1 MEFIGKDFMLTNEA
15 AREIYHQF
23 AAHQPIIDYHCHL
36 DPRAIAENK
45 PFDTITDLWLEGDH
59 YKWRAMR
66 ANGVPEEKI
75 TGSAPAVEKFQ
86 AWAETLDSCIGNP
99 LYHWTHLEL
108 KFYFGITE
116 TLNGDNWRRIWDQ
129 CNRLLQR
136 PEFSPKGLITQS
148 NVAVICT
155 TDSPTDTLEY
165 HDAIRADE
173 AFPCKV
179 LPTFRPDAALDAEG
193 EAFIHFVSVMA
204 QLTGKEITRFGDFAA
219 ALENRV
225 EYFHQH
231 GGRLADHGL
240 TEVNYLPADEKT
252 LDALLAKKCRGL
264 TLAPDEKIRFQS
276 AVLLAL
282 AGAYAR
288 RRWAM
293 QIHFGALRNNNT
305 RRFNELGANIGCD
318 SLCSQ
323 SDIAQQLNALLDA
336 MDQRE
341 SLPKTILYNLDPAQ
355 NDVVASAL
363 ANFQRPGAV
372 KSPMQFGS
380 GWWFNDTRRGMVR
393 QLTTLADQGL
403 LMNFVGMLTDSRSF
417 VSYPRHDY
425 FRRIFCNLVGLWVT
439 QGEIPHDMK
448 LLKRLT
454 ENVCYNNARDYFQF

>member
-1 MEFIGKDFMLTNEA
+1 MEFIGKDFMLTNEV
-15 AREIYHQF
+15 AREIYHQY

-36 DPRAIAENK
+36 DPRTIAENK
-45 PFDTITDLWLEGDH
+45 PFATITDLWLEGDH

-66 ANGVPEEKI
+66 ANGVAEEKI
-75 TGSAPAVEKFQ
+75 TGNAPAVEKFQ

-108 KFYFGITE
+108 KCYFGITE

-129 CNRLLQR
+129 CNLLLQR
-136 PEFSPKGLITQS
+136 PEFSPKGLIRQS

-155 TDSPTDTLEY
+155 TDAPTDTLEY
-165 HDAIRADE
+165 HDAIRADD

-193 EAFIHFVSVMA
+193 EAFIHFVAAME
-204 QLTGKEITRFGDFAA
+204 QLTGKDISRFSDFTT

-240 TEVNYLPADEKT
+240 TEVNYLAADEKT

-264 TLAPDEKIRFQS
+264 SLTPTEKIQFQS

-282 AGAYAR
+282 AGAYTR
-288 RRWAM
+288 RHWAM

-305 RRFNELGANIGCD
+305 RRFKELGANIGCD

-363 ANFQRPGAV
+363 ANFQRPGTV
-372 KSPMQFGS
+372 RSPMQFGS

-425 FRRIFCNLVGLWVT
+425 FRRIFCNLIGLWVT
-439 QGEIPHDMK
+439 DGEIPHDMK

>member
-1 MEFIGKDFMLTNEA
+1 MEFIGKDFMLTNDV
-15 AREIYHQF
+15 AREIYHQY

-36 DPRAIAENK
+36 DPRVIAENK
-45 PFDTITDLWLEGDH
+45 PFATITDLWLEGDH

-75 TGSAPAVEKFQ
+75 TGDAPAVEKFQ
-86 AWAETLDSCIGNP
+86 AWAQTLESCIGNP

-116 TLNGDNWRRIWDQ
+116 TLNGDNWRRVWER
-129 CNRLLQR
+129 CNLLLQR
-136 PEFSPKGLITQS
+136 PEFLPRGLIRQS

-155 TDSPTDTLEY
+155 TDAPTDTLEY
-165 HDAIRADE
+165 HEAIRADD
-173 AFPCKV
+173 AFACKV

-193 EAFIHFVSVMA
+193 EAFVRFVSAMR
-204 QLTGKEITRFGDFAA
+204 QLTGKEIATFGDFSA

-240 TEVNYLPADEKT
+240 TKVNYLPADEKT

-264 TLAPDEKIRFQS
+264 FLAPDEKIQFQS

-282 AGAYAR
+282 AKAYTKR
-288 RRWAM
+288 DWAM
-293 QIHFGALRNNNT
+293 QIHFGALRNNNS
-305 RRFNELGANIGCD
+305 RRYNQLGANIGCD

-323 SDIAQQLNALLDA
+323 ADIAEQLNALLDA
-336 MDQRE
+336 MDQRD

-363 ANFQRPGAV
+363 ANFQRPAAV
-372 KSPMQFGS
+372 RSPMQFGS

-403 LMNFVGMLTDSRSF
+403 LMNFIGMLTDSRSF

-425 FRRIFCNLVGLWVT
+425 FRRVFCNLIGLWVT

-454 ENVCYNNARDYFQF
+454 ENVCFNNARDYFQF